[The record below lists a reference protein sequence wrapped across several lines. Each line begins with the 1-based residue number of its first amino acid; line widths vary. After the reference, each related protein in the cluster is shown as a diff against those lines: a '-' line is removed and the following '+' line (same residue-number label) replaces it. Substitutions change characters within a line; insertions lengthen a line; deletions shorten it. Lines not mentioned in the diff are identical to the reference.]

1 MDDIDKIAAS
11 IAHDHGLPIPIVLG
25 MIEVESGGH
34 PDAQRFEP
42 GYRWLVDVD
51 SHQPFR
57 KLADHE
63 VNSLRAPYDFDYY
76 EGTTADTE
84 WIGQKTSW
92 GPMQIMGATARE
104 QGFDLPWF
112 SALCSRLG
120 IHYGCLY
127 LRVLRQRFDK
137 EDWPGIVSAYNQGS
151 PKRGPSGEFLNR
163 NYVRSVMVAA
173 EQWAD

>member
-1 MDDIDKIAAS
+1 MDDIDKAAAAIAR
-11 IAHDHGLPIPIVLG
+11 DHGLPVPIVLG
-25 MIEVESGGH
+25 IMDIESGGH
-34 PDAQRFEP
+34 EDAQRFEP

-57 KLADHE
+57 KLTTAE
-63 VNSLRAPYDFDYY
+63 ANSLRAPKDFDHYQD
-76 EGTTADTE
+76 TTADTE

-104 QGFDLPWF
+104 QGFALPWF
-112 SALCSRLG
+112 SALCGPMG

-127 LRVLRQRFDK
+127 LKTLRQRFDH

-151 PKRGPSGEFLNR
+151 PKRGADGEFNNR
-163 NYVRSVMVAA
+163 GYVMNVMVAA
-173 EQWAD
+173 DSWAS